1 MMDER
6 RPRVMTIDEVAKYL
20 RIHKS
25 TIYRMV
31 RQGLIPASKVGN
43 RWRFRKD
50 VIDQWLSEME
60 REAHNNNPI
69 IASRSS
75 GN

>member
-1 MMDER
+1 MMEDK
-6 RPRVMTIDEVAKYL
+6 RPRVMTIDELAKYL

-31 RQGLIPASKVGN
+31 REGLIPASKVGN

-50 VIDQWLSEME
+50 VIDRWLTEKE
-60 REAHNNNPI
+60 NNKP
-69 IASRSS
+69 
-75 GN
+75 

>member
-1 MMDER
+1 MPEDK

-31 RQGLIPASKVGN
+31 REGLIPASKVGN

-50 VIDQWLSEME
+50 VIDHWLTEKE
-60 REAHNNNPI
+60 RADHNNHPVG
-69 IASRSS
+69 SRH
-75 GN
+75 N